1 MITLQSL
8 NQGGFT
14 KFCTS
19 VSFTLVDLKFLVKQS
34 FSLTVYSRQDLR

>member
-8 NQGGFT
+8 NQGGFA
-14 KFCTS
+14 KFCMS
-19 VSFTLVDLKFLVKQS
+19 VSFALVDLKFLIRQS